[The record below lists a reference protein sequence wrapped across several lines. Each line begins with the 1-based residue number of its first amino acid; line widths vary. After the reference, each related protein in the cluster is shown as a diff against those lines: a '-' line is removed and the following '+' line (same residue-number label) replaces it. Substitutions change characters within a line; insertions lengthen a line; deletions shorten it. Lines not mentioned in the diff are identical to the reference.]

1 VRADIKSREAR
12 FRVKEGEKCDIEQVK
27 KAVAASG
34 KYSVS
39 KVVTPSEGAA
49 KKTAG

>member
-1 VRADIKSREAR
+1 VRADIKTKEAR
-12 FRVKEGEKCDIEQVK
+12 FRVKADQKCDIEEVK

-39 KVVTPSEGAA
+39 KVEAPKTSPEPSN
-49 KKTAG
+49 